1 MSLKNLCRLLRHGSL
16 RTRLLANES
25 LGSRLFQSSSAIN
38 QSVVCCGST
47 INQSTHKLTG
57 CRQFHTS
64 IPRNDENESMPDPEA
79 GWPKLK
85 EEKQWLDYNKIVYP
99 PQKPGDP
106 KRPAEICHL
115 KKHIKYSPKKL
126 WYHAIMIRGM
136 SVDEAI
142 KQLSFQKHK
151 GAHIIKEAIEECQE
165 IAVKD
170 HNVEFK
176 SNMWVEDSFVKQS
189 AIVKGFR
196 IMGRGRGSR
205 VRYRYV
211 HYFLRL
217 REGKPPKHYYP
228 PPETGYEKME
238 NYIKDQRKRR
248 IVLAL

>member
-1 MSLKNLCRLLRHGSL
+1 MMSLKNLCRLLRHGSL
-16 RTRLLANES
+16 QTRLLANES

-38 QSVVCCGST
+38 QSVICCGSSV
-47 INQSTHKLTG
+47 NQSTHKLSG

-64 IPRNDENESMPDPEA
+64 IPRNDENESMPDPET

-85 EEKQWLDYNKIVYP
+85 EEKEWLDYNKIVYP

-115 KKHIKYSPKKL
+115 RKHIKYSPKKL
-126 WYHAIMIRGM
+126 WYHALMIRGM

-151 GAHIIKEAIEECQE
+151 GAHIIKETIEECQE

-176 SNMWVEDSFVKQS
+176 SNMWVEDSFMKQS

-217 REGKPPKHYYP
+217 REGNHPSITIPHQKQDMKKWR
-228 PPETGYEKME
+228 TILKTREKGE
-238 NYIKDQRKRR
+238 FF
-248 IVLAL
+248 